1 MGVSGN
7 LWRCPKEAMPI
18 VLYDGEWDIALKPM
32 QGRWSS
38 FQFHLGYT
46 ELFHIPVV
54 TAVSSR
60 LVRDFWG
67 TLFSSVNQIKAP
79 CLFDWEQGIALH
91 TRQGN
96 RASFLSEGEVSWFFP
111 SCNGNLGFI
120 LELRQG

>member
-1 MGVSGN
+1 
-7 LWRCPKEAMPI
+7 MPI

-38 FQFHLGYT
+38 FQVDLGYT

-91 TRQGN
+91 TSQGN
-96 RASFLSEGEVSWFFP
+96 RASSLSDGEVSWFFP
-111 SCNGNLGFI
+111 SCGGNLGFI